1 MGNSTL
7 MARLTLQHGA
17 WQLTRLS
24 TKLGLIGGLGLAL
37 LLGCCMF
44 YLSTLLPLKQKVNEV
59 KHTIASGA
67 LTQVSSAN
75 VKQPLVNNLSDDI
88 TAFKQLLP
96 QAASLHKWLALI
108 DQTATKQNLALNR
121 GDYKF
126 SKAKQSQI
134 SDGFYLS
141 KYEIVL
147 PVAGQYAQ
155 IRQFIAQVL
164 QLQPALALSDIK
176 MTRDNSLSPNVEA
189 RLVFVLYLQSEVM

>member
-1 MGNSTL
+1 
-7 MARLTLQHGA
+7 MANLTLQHGA
-17 WQLTRLS
+17 WQLARLS
-24 TKLGLIGGLGLAL
+24 TKLGLIGGLGLVM
-37 LLGCCMF
+37 LLGSFMF

-59 KHTIASGA
+59 KHTLASAA
-67 LTQVSSAN
+67 LAQTASSN
-75 VKQPLVNNLSDDI
+75 VKPPLVSNAPDDI
-88 TAFKQLLP
+88 TAIKQLLP
-96 QAASLHKWLALI
+96 QAASLHKSLALI
-108 DQTATKQNLALNR
+108 DQAATKQNLALNR

-134 SDGFYLS
+134 SNEFYLS
-141 KYEIVL
+141 KYEIIL

-176 MTRDNSLSPNVEA
+176 MTRDNSLSPNIEA